1 MRLTEFRKAWIYKEI
16 RNRVEQIGMPNQEI
30 PRIIMTRKDWLALPK
45 ELTHGLRTTTHK
57 NLGIIKPRSRIMFLN
72 VRSHRNLRQLRET
85 IVAELVRYWF
95 PDLRHD
101 SQFQQMKKSLL
112 KGKIPFKDF
121 KIEATLK
128 IPIEQNKDELIQRDY
143 SQLKTTF
150 Q

>member
-72 VRSHRNLRQLRET
+72 VRSHRSLRQLREDRKST
-85 IVAELVRYWF
+85 RLNSSHLVISYAVF
-95 PDLRHD
+95 CL
-101 SQFQQMKKSLL
+101 KK
-112 KGKIPFKDF
+112 K
-121 KIEATLK
+121 
-128 IPIEQNKDELIQRDY
+128 NN
-143 SQLKTTF
+143 
-150 Q
+150 